1 MDNFCDNTLG
11 NLDEFGIWM
20 HTANLESVCRSYVN
34 PSSFWKAS
42 SSSPSRCQLLALASA
57 KRVTQLQSWCFD
69 LSLATWRH
77 EHRSYICALH
87 IQGGSAHC
95 TGHTKT
101 GKHTKTQPQKHK
113 HANTNT
119 KTQMRKHY
127 HTKTQ
132 SHKDEHKI
140 QIHTYTQTQ
149 RHKHKPEKTKTQ
161 TQKNTHKQAKTQ
173 TLKNRHP
180 QKRKHTNTQKHN
192 NKPTKHIT
200 SNTKS
205 RKHKHIG
212 LA

>member
-20 HTANLESVCRSYVN
+20 HTANLESVCGSYVN

-77 EHRSYICALH
+77 ECRSYICALH

-119 KTQMRKHY
+119 KTQMRKDY

-149 RHKHKPEKTKTQ
+149 RHKHK
-161 TQKNTHKQAKTQ
+161 H
-173 TLKNRHP
+173 
-180 QKRKHTNTQKHN
+180 
-192 NKPTKHIT
+192 KPTKIHQNT
-200 SNTKS
+200 ETQTRKDKDTNTK
-205 RKHKHIG
+205 KHTQTGKNTNTEK
-212 LA
+212 